1 MALNQHKRAAG
12 IFPSIEDATPALTEL
27 QAAGFPMEKVSVI
40 ARAPQG
46 EDEIAGA
53 QVRADW
59 GNQVD
64 EGAEAGAFAG
74 GTLGTVTG
82 LLVGLGLL
90 SIPGIG
96 PIVLGG
102 AAATALA
109 TTLAGSAIGTAAG
122 GLVGGLVGLGIPE
135 ERARVYSEGVSR
147 GEYVVMVEGAEEE
160 ISLANRILSQRGIQ
174 EWGVFEGSRGEPAT
188 AATAGPGERPH
199 STL

>member
-1 MALNQHKRAAG
+1 MALNQHKRAVG
-12 IFPSIEDATPALTEL
+12 IFPSIEDATLGLTEL
-27 QAAGFPMEKVSVI
+27 QAAGFPMERVSVI
-40 ARAPQG
+40 ARDADD

-53 QVRADW
+53 RVRAGR
-59 GNQVD
+59 GNQAD

-74 GTLGTVTG
+74 GTLGTVAG
-82 LLVGLGLL
+82 LLVGLGLM

-135 ERARVYSEGVSR
+135 DRARVYSEGVSR

-160 ISLANRILSQRGIQ
+160 INLANRILSERGIQ

-188 AATAGPGERPH
+188 AATAGPVERRHP
-199 STL
+199 

>member
-59 GNQVD
+59 GNQADV
-64 EGAEAGAFAG
+64 GAEAGAEAG

-90 SIPGIG
+90 SFRASGQSCWEALRQPLWLRPWPAVPLAPPPVAWLAVWLVWESPKSEPEFIPR
-96 PIVLGG
+96 
-102 AAATALA
+102 
-109 TTLAGSAIGTAAG
+109 
-122 GLVGGLVGLGIPE
+122 E
-135 ERARVYSEGVSR
+135 CRAVNMSSWLRAQKKR
-147 GEYVVMVEGAEEE
+147 
-160 ISLANRILSQRGIQ
+160 
-174 EWGVFEGSRGEPAT
+174 
-188 AATAGPGERPH
+188 
-199 STL
+199 